1 MFRSVIRA
9 YARAFSGLP
18 RDVWM
23 ICAVLLINRCGTMVL
38 PFLSLYL
45 TGQRGISVAQA
56 GTLLSVYG
64 LGSLIGSYLGGWLS
78 DEIGARRTQQL
89 SLVIGGISM
98 LAFTR
103 LEELPAIAA
112 GVLVMSI
119 AVESF
124 RPAAMTALT
133 QAAPQHL
140 QARAFALMR
149 QAANLGMGIA
159 PAVGGYLALQDY
171 DWLFTAD
178 AVTCWLAAGA
188 LWIFRPPDKRP
199 ATATTDDA
207 AAARVPHRD
216 GPFLALMLFML
227 VTAIVLFQLFSTVP
241 IYFRHAFDFREDM
254 IGLMFGLNALLV
266 LMFEMVLVHWAERRD
281 RMRCVGVGAAL
292 LCVGLGMMP
301 FGSSTAFVAMTVA
314 VWSLGEM
321 LSLPLVG
328 AVVSERANPASR
340 GRYMGMFSLAH
351 AGAFMLAPLAGT
363 FIFEHYGPDVV
374 WYVTLS
380 LAPPLFFG
388 AIALKGPLGLGKIA
402 VSSHRNTP

>member
-18 RDVWM
+18 REVWLV
-23 ICAVLLINRCGTMVL
+23 CAVLLINRCGTMVL

-45 TGQRGISVAQA
+45 TGQRGISVTQA
-56 GTLLSVYG
+56 GTLLSLYG
-64 LGSLIGSYLGGWLS
+64 VGSLIGSYLGGWLS

-89 SLVIGGISM
+89 SLVTGGISM
-98 LAFTR
+98 LAFTQLR
-103 LEELPAIAA
+103 ELPAIAG

-159 PAVGGYLALQDY
+159 PAVGGYLALHEY
-171 DWLFTAD
+171 NWLFSAD
-178 AVTCWLAAGA
+178 AVTCWLAAVA
-188 LWIFRPPDKRP
+188 LWVFRPKDKRP
-199 ATATTDDA
+199 TAGTTGNAATA
-207 AAARVPHRD
+207 RGPHRD

-227 VTAIVLFQLFSTVP
+227 VAAVVLFQLFSTVP
-241 IYFRHAFDFREDM
+241 LYFRQAYQFREDM

-266 LMFEMVLVHWAERRD
+266 LMFEMILVHWAERRD
-281 RMRCVGVGAAL
+281 RMACIGVGAAL
-292 LCVGLGMMP
+292 LCVGLGLMP
-301 FGSSTAFVAMTVA
+301 FGSSVPFVAMTVA

-363 FIFEHYGPDVV
+363 FVFEHYGPDFV
-374 WYVTLS
+374 WYVTFAMGL
-380 LAPPLFFG
+380 PLFF
-388 AIALKGPLGLGKIA
+388 AAMALRGPLGLTRSA
-402 VSSHRNTP
+402 LSSNRRAP

>member
-1 MFRSVIRA
+1 
-9 YARAFSGLP
+9 
-18 RDVWM
+18 M

-64 LGSLIGSYLGGWLS
+64 LGSLLGSFLGGWLS

-89 SLVIGGISM
+89 SLVAGGISM
-98 LAFTR
+98 LAFTQ
-103 LEELPAIAA
+103 LQELPAIAG
-112 GVLVMSI
+112 GVLVMSV

-133 QAAPQHL
+133 QAAPRHL

-171 DWLFTAD
+171 DWLFAAD
-178 AVTCWLAAGA
+178 AVTCWLAAAA
-188 LWIFRPPDKRP
+188 LWFLRPPDKRP
-199 ATATTDDA
+199 AAEAGGDA
-207 AAARVPHRD
+207 AVARGPHRD
-216 GPFLALMLFML
+216 GPFLALLLFML
-227 VTAIVLFQLFSTVP
+227 VAAIVLFQLFSTVP
-241 IYFRHAFDFREDM
+241 IYFRHAYHFREDM

-266 LMFEMVLVHWAERRD
+266 LMFEMVIVHWAERRD

-292 LCVGLGMMP
+292 LCVGLGIMP
-301 FGSSTAFVAMTVA
+301 FGSSIAFVAMTVA
-314 VWSLGEM
+314 IWSLGEM

-328 AVVSERANPASR
+328 AVVSERANPANR

-351 AGAFMLAPLAGT
+351 AGAFMLAPLAGM
-363 FIFEHYGPDVV
+363 FVFEHYGPDVV
-374 WYVTLS
+374 WYLTFALG
-380 LAPPLFFG
+380 LPLFFA
-388 AIALKGPLGLGKIA
+388 AIALRGPLGMTQGT
-402 VSSHRNTP
+402 VSSGRNMP